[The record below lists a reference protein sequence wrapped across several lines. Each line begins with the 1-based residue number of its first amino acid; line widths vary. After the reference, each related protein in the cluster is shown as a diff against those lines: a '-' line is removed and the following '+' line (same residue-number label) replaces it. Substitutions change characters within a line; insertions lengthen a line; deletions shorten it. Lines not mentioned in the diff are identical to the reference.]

1 MLNKELQNTKKLP
14 AEMLQNFRTS
24 TTLWLDE
31 LEEFVKGDGK

>member
-31 LEEFVKGDGK
+31 LEEFAKGDGK